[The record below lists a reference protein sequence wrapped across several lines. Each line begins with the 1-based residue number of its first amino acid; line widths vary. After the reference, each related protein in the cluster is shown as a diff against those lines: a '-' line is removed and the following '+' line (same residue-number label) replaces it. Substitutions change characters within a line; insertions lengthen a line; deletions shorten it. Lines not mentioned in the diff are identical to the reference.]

1 MKRELL
7 FSIPLLIWAGTVL
20 ADPSFIPPKV
30 MDVPANT
37 STPQTYTSSPPE
49 KAITTLKNT
58 EKPIKLDLASRPA
71 FLTALHLAQ
80 GKVNPLVCPK
90 IVFSPVPLNR
100 NFLGKPEVYD
110 LVSYIEKSPHIL
122 SAFSLT
128 PQNAGP
134 EAVETVLLSV
144 IARDPVAL
152 HLWHRAITEYSHPSF
167 LSLSE
172 IAPGLCD
179 PFVKYLYPRKPA
191 IPPTS
196 LFWQPAPPLRI
207 DPTKI
212 PISIY
217 EYLNNILNKY
227 TQQAFK
233 TELDLY
239 GAISQRLVS
248 TYESLF
254 GSISSYTPQLTFEK
268 GGKIAK
274 VSLNLELTLNRYSV
288 MIYQFRKN
296 HETSNLQRLL
306 YVFLTGYRDKSIKY
320 TDNPLLNSLINLD
333 LLSRLSLL
341 YGSAFYI
348 PEDPAGYKPDYV
360 PDYFVVKSGDYEPK
374 IFFWH
379 SNPFSA
385 RLLPEPHPLLTQWL
399 NTRLITYHPPINV
412 LDTMVFVYMIQNHDT
427 LADTVFTDFL
437 FSMVSDSDFKWWDEK
452 KEREMSLWLK
462 DFTRELLE
470 LQEKWKKQGISTA
483 DREGTQRKVEER
495 WQRARQ
501 RAREVEESLFNK

>member
-1 MKRELL
+1 MKREIL
-7 FSIPLLIWAGTVL
+7 FSIPLLIWASTVL
-20 ADPSFIPPKV
+20 ADTSFIPPTV

-71 FLTALHLAQ
+71 FLTTLRLAQ
-80 GKVNPLVCPK
+80 GKVDPLVCPK

-100 NFLGKPEVYD
+100 NALGKTKAYD
-110 LVSYIEKSPHIL
+110 LVSYIEESPHIL
-122 SAFSLT
+122 TAFSLAP
-128 PQNAGP
+128 PQAGP

-152 HLWHRAITEYSHPSF
+152 HLWHRAITEYPHPPS
-167 LSLSE
+167 LILSE

-191 IPPTS
+191 VPPTS

-233 TELDLY
+233 TELDFY
-239 GAISQRLVS
+239 KAFSEKLVA

-274 VSLNLELTLNRYSV
+274 VSINLELTLNKYSG

-306 YVFLTGYRDKSIKY
+306 YIFLTGYRDKSIKY
-320 TDNPLLNSLINLD
+320 TDDPLLNSLINLE
-333 LLSRLSLL
+333 LLSGLSLL
-341 YGSAFYI
+341 YGSTFYI
-348 PEDPAGYKPDYV
+348 H
-360 PDYFVVKSGDYEPK
+360 GDYEPE

-379 SNPFSA
+379 SNPLSA
-385 RLLPEPHPLLTQWL
+385 RLLPEPNPVLTQWL
-399 NTRLITYHPPINV
+399 NARLTTYHPPVNV
-412 LDTMVFVYMIQNHDT
+412 LDTMVFVYMMQNHNT
-427 LADTVFTDFL
+427 LTDTVFTDFL

-452 KEREMSLWLK
+452 REREMSLWLK
-462 DFTRELLE
+462 DFARVLLE
-470 LQEKWKKQGISTA
+470 LQEKWEKQRVNTA
-483 DREGTQRKVEER
+483 DKEEIQKRVEER
-495 WQRARQ
+495 WLRARQ
-501 RAREVEESLFNK
+501 RAREVEESLFSK